1 MIEILL
7 IINNLGNLIFCKQ
20 LGFIYFVER
29 DSDHINIMVNN
40 KIESYK
46 ILKIKEFTNDRKR
59 MSVVV

>member
-1 MIEILL
+1 M
-7 IINNLGNLIFCKQ
+7 NFCKQ